1 MANSAVPDLSPRLTA
16 AFDMARRVHS
26 EDSIKGT
33 DVPYLVH
40 LLDVASILL
49 RHSGDEDQ
57 AIAAFLQDVVED
69 GGGEPMLAEIRDE
82 FGERVGDIVLSCSD
96 SLEVDPTAKLPWWTR
111 KIAYIDHLHVA
122 THDVAMVS
130 AADKLSN
137 ARSIVADFEAHGD
150 AVWENFKTGRMGTL
164 WYHRRIADIL
174 PSRLPDA
181 DRPQRLGTT
190 LTCTVHGARCTV
202 HGARCTVHGAR
213 CTVHGARCTVH
224 ELVEAVGASAA
235 ASDWHDAVAEETTHR
250 AALAD
255 S

>member
-57 AIAAFLQDVVED
+57 AIAAFLHDVVED

-164 WYHRRIADIL
+164 WYYRRIADIL

-190 LTCTVHGARCTV
+190 LTS
-202 HGARCTVHGAR
+202 
-213 CTVHGARCTVH
+213 TVH